1 METKT
6 AEKAELSLDVERIMK
21 MIPHRYPFLMIDRVV
36 EAVPDVSA
44 VGIKNV
50 TINEPFFQGHFPDLP
65 IMPGVLMVE
74 ALAQVGAV
82 AIATLDAY
90 RDKLGLFAG
99 IDGVRFR
106 RTVIPGDTL
115 RMEVVMTRLR
125 GSIGKGQ
132 AKAWVGDELA
142 VEIESLLFAMTDRD
156 KQGLK

>member
-1 METKT
+1 MILE
-6 AEKAELSLDVERIMK
+6 SHDIQRY
-21 MIPHRYPFLMIDRVV
+21 IPHRYPFLLIDRII
-36 EAVPDVSA
+36 ELEPGKRA

-50 TINEPFFQGHFPDLP
+50 TRNEPFFQGHFPDLP